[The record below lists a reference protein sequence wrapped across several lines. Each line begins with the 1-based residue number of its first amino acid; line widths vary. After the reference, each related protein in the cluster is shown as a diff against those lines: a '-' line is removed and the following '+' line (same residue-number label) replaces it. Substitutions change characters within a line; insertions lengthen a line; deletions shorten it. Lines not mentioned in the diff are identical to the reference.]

1 MTYEEKV
8 RWLKRYR
15 DALRPDWYLM
25 IAATALAVLA
35 FAGAVRRKLPPLLTR
50 TALLC
55 AAAVFVLASTAMYF
69 QMHTTYRPERA
80 VVLGSSL
87 ELRSLPAASSGS
99 VVAVVSG
106 GSDARILDRNGDFV
120 QGATR
125 GDGVTGEDVT
135 ENLRVLR
142 NRERAGTLLAG
153 TRAAFMMTGWVP
165 AEKVMP
171 IF

>member
-1 MTYEEKV
+1 
-8 RWLKRYR
+8 
-15 DALRPDWYLM
+15 M

-35 FAGAVRRKLPPLLTR
+35 VAGAVRRKLPPLLTR

-69 QMHTTYRPERA
+69 QIHTTYRPERA

-120 QGATR
+120 R
-125 GDGVTGEDVT
+125 IGVNGQD
-135 ENLRVLR
+135 
-142 NRERAGTLLAG
+142 
-153 TRAAFMMTGWVP
+153 GWVP